1 MLFFPRL
8 GYLCRTLY
16 ETASLAAVRTLMDIL
31 SLLPPLQA
39 TLNTVAAGL
48 TLGAYYCIRRQDTGG
63 HRTLMI
69 VALFTSGL
77 FLVSYLV
84 YHQRIGYVPFVGTGV
99 VRPVYFAILVTHVV
113 AAATIVPLVLVTLV
127 YALRGQISGHRRVA
141 RWTLPLWLY
150 SSVTGILVYLLAF
163 QIYPS

>member
-1 MLFFPRL
+1 M
-8 GYLCRTLY
+8 
-16 ETASLAAVRTLMDIL
+16 MDIL

-48 TLGAYYCIRRQDTGG
+48 TVAAYYCIRKQDRGG

-69 VALFTSGL
+69 VALLTSGL
-77 FLVSYLV
+77 FLVSYFV
-84 YHQRIGYVPFVGTGV
+84 YHQRIGYVPFVGTGI
-99 VRPVYFAILVTHVV
+99 VRPVYFTILVTHIV

-127 YALRGQISGHRRVA
+127 SALRGRIASHRRVA

-150 SSVTGILVYLLAF
+150 SSVTGIAVYLLAF